1 MRVPLM
7 CDETCDYCETMD
19 TEDECSGKTDYAP
32 CPYREEIIG
41 DMTPCNC
48 CEVQQSKCRSDI

>member
-7 CDETCDYCETMD
+7 CDETCDSCID
-19 TEDECSGKTDYAP
+19 LGIEDECSGKTDPAP
-32 CPYREEIIG
+32 CPYGEEISG

-48 CEVQQSKCRSDI
+48 CEVQQAKCRSDI

>member
-1 MRVPLM
+1 M
-7 CDETCDYCETMD
+7 CDETCDSCID
-19 TEDECSGKTDYAP
+19 LGIEDECSGKTDPAP
-32 CPYREEIIG
+32 CPYGEEISG

>member
-1 MRVPLM
+1 MTY
-7 CDETCDYCETMD
+7 ETCDYCETMD